1 MRASACR
8 VLAEAGPLVMVHRP
22 GRDCRYALQGRI
34 PRLAQHRI
42 LPILSVGVPDA
53 LRRPY
58 RPFFHARGTPEGLLS
73 HQRPA
78 GTLWLSADP
87 FPAP

>member
-58 RPFFHARGTPEGLLS
+58 RPFFHARGTL
-73 HQRPA
+73 RPFVA
-78 GTLWLSADP
+78 AEASRDTLAKR
-87 FPAP
+87 